1 MEQRNIRLR
10 ELLIEGD
17 PSGQNIS
24 VANCYA
30 LQNDIINTGLD
41 LGATISVNRTF
52 SDVDA
57 VLNKA
62 FTYRGNSYTTA
73 LFALNA
79 WVSSQND
86 GITYIPWHQL
96 DMYPCIQTN

>member
-62 FTYRGNSYTTA
+62 FTYKGNSYTIA
-73 LFALNA
+73 LSALNA
-79 WVSSQND
+79 WVFHKMMELLISH
-86 GITYIPWHQL
+86 GI
-96 DMYPCIQTN
+96 N